1 VSARPS
7 PDWVVLEAG
16 EPAGW
21 IASEPAGFRYG
32 YAGDNPDTHD
42 ALSEAGTADE
52 IDASP
57 GPGGNTEEAR
67 RPAPAAERAR
77 RAAEAAGA
85 VPGVSALPAE
95 QARPGE
101 VEAAL
106 GATGDRDPGARPPQA
121 EKLWIPYEG
130 PRGGEGWKNVADGRV
145 EYTNAPP
152 GEVAEGPDELRKA
165 LEDRG
170 ALEGSDLV
178 SGRRTLDLSLA
189 DDAPVYAIDGRPAP
203 TITAAP
209 GAEISFDADGLGGEP
224 LYIATSPGGGGYD
237 DALETGVTVEGAD
250 SERHAVEEG
259 RLILEPSESTGD
271 VYYCST
277 NSPGMGGR
285 IHVTEEASGASGWAI
300 AEKARPETPWVP
312 RGEGVWEKAG
322 TGERIDLG
330 RPGRGPGAVVG
341 ALESLW
347 DSVTRS

>member
-1 VSARPS
+1 MSARPS

-21 IASEPAGFRYG
+21 IASQPGFRYG
-32 YAGDNPDTHD
+32 YGGDNPEIHD

-85 VPGVSALPAE
+85 VFGASVVPAE

-101 VEAAL
+101 AEAAL
-106 GATGDRDPGARPPQA
+106 EASGDGHPPQA
-121 EKLWIPYEG
+121 EKLWVPYEG
-130 PRGGEGWKNVADGRV
+130 PRGGEGWKNVTDGRI
-145 EYTNAPP
+145 EYTQSPP
-152 GEVAEGPDELRKA
+152 GDVAESPEELRKA

-170 ALEGSDLV
+170 ALEGSDLI
-178 SGRRTLDLSLA
+178 SGERTLDVSLA
-189 DDAPVYAIDGRPAP
+189 EDAPVYAIDGRPAP
-203 TITAAP
+203 TLTVAP
-209 GAEISFDADGLGGEP
+209 GAEVSFDADGLGGEP

-250 SERHAVEEG
+250 GERHAVEEG
-259 RLILEPSESTGD
+259 RLVLEPSGSTGD

-285 IHVTEEASGASGWAI
+285 IHVTDEVTGSSGWAI
-300 AEKARPETPWVP
+300 AEKARPDHPWVP
-312 RGEGVWEKAG
+312 CGDGVWEKAD

-330 RPGRGPGAVVG
+330 RPDRGPGAVVS
-341 ALESLW
+341 ALSSLW
-347 DSVTRS
+347 DSVTRL